1 MPGAS
6 GCPTGSRAPTG
17 SSSDRTSSSGARPTI
32 FRKRRS
38 ASEERDIRRPGKRP
52 VTSCGPPR
60 RARCWR
66 PSEGPASS
74 EEVPDPRRATT
85 QLGVSGWIIQD
96 GNYGEFE
103 AGREYRFALEFGS
116 LRLVVDTEPVSEP
129 RLSLVG
135 SAIYEA
141 RGVIVF
147 RSDSAWA
154 VEFGIPAYEEG
165 KAPAWAS
172 VGDPIRG
179 RVYLGVDPS
188 SSTERR
194 KDVTGMPELI
204 RTWFVR
210 R

>member
-1 MPGAS
+1 M
-6 GCPTGSRAPTG
+6 
-17 SSSDRTSSSGARPTI
+17 
-32 FRKRRS
+32 
-38 ASEERDIRRPGKRP
+38 
-52 VTSCGPPR
+52 
-60 RARCWR
+60 
-66 PSEGPASS
+66 
-74 EEVPDPRRATT
+74 
-85 QLGVSGWIIQD
+85 SGWIIQD

-210 R
+210 RILLNTTPWTDATDAVGQTIRTRDVARESFVEVPATDAWNHERGNAEYLLECELRPDPAVHRGPPGRSPMP